1 MGRSERVAPC
11 AAFCCTQSWLWMR
24 VPAACSASSMP
35 RRGIARE
42 ARSSLDA
49 VRKTPQKESQRW
61 LDGTSRAG
69 EVLAA
74 ANSITGVSDRES
86 DIYEHFARRPSNVH
100 LIVRACQ
107 NRQIE
112 TDREDPIS
120 LLFPHVDSLPEQGRL
135 KVKIPAAPGRKA
147 RVAELAVRFSRV
159 VLCKPLH
166 GAAPDLPATIALTM
180 VDVRE
185 TSKPED
191 GKPIHWRLLT
201 THEVTNLGEARRIID
216 LYRMRWII
224 EEFFHTLKTAGF
236 NIEAADI
243 GDPQVMIKFV
253 TAATV
258 AAVTVMQIVKARDG
272 TTGQSLTD
280 AFDPADQPILEAVS
294 AQLEGKTARKRTRT
308 LEARLPSRPGSSLV
322 SAAGQAITASQARK
336 SCAGVSTTSSASS
349 TGLLWRFNMCESDS
363 PLWGGVG
370 GGGRSEDATK
380 CPQRERA
387 ANLGYARSYDR
398 DAATPPGARRCGRPR
413 QKPNA
418 NSGGTCAIVS
428 LRRVRTFVAK
438 FESAVTSP
446 TLPVTRHASS
456 SRSMAASTA
465 QHQQPTKRAR
475 SPRSATAIGSCA
487 TGTTTC

>member
-1 MGRSERVAPC
+1 MHVALVARPCPCVRRLAGTRAREIQFTRFLRNHSVTAAEMACHAAEHTAARAAGRDVVVIQDTSELALGGRRAKANGYGPVGKGGALRGLLLH
-11 AAFCCTQSWLWMR
+11 AVLAVDAGTGGVLGLVDAKVWNR
-24 VPAACSASSMP
+24 KGGKAKP
-35 RRGIARE
+35 RRG
-42 ARSSLDA
+42 
-49 VRKTPQKESQRW
+49 RKTPQKESQRW

-120 LLFPHVDSLPEQGRL
+120 LLFPHVDGLPEQGRL

-191 GKPIHWRLLT
+191 GKPVHWRLLT
-201 THEVTNLGEARRIID
+201 THEVTSLGEAHRIID

-258 AAVTVMQIVKARDG
+258 AAVTVMQLVKARDG

-294 AQLEGKTARKRTRT
+294 AQLEGKTAKQKNPHSRGS
-308 LEARLPSRPGSSLV
+308 LAFAAWVIARLGGWTGYYGKPGPQVMRRGLDDFQRIKYGASL
-322 SAAGQAITASQARK
+322 
-336 SCAGVSTTSSASS
+336 
-349 TGLLWRFNMCESDS
+349 GL
-363 PLWGGVG
+363 
-370 GGGRSEDATK
+370 
-380 CPQRERA
+380 
-387 ANLGYARSYDR
+387 
-398 DAATPPGARRCGRPR
+398 
-413 QKPNA
+413 
-418 NSGGTCAIVS
+418 
-428 LRRVRTFVAK
+428 
-438 FESAVTSP
+438 
-446 TLPVTRHASS
+446 
-456 SRSMAASTA
+456 
-465 QHQQPTKRAR
+465 QHV
-475 SPRSATAIGSCA
+475 
-487 TGTTTC
+487 